1 MTGMGST
8 DLKRHLAGIGLTAMQ
23 AIRAKCADCTGN
35 YADGRVS
42 CELPECPLFPFHPY
56 NASRRISRRA
66 KTQLEVIRPQR
77 EGNAEGVAVESILE
91 C

>member
-1 MTGMGST
+1 MSGAGST
-8 DLKRHLAGIGLTAMQ
+8 DLKRHLAGQDLTAMQ
-23 AIRAKCADCTGN
+23 AIKAKCADCTGN
-35 YADGRVS
+35 YADGRIS

-66 KTQLEVIRPQR
+66 KSLTRVIRPQA
-77 EGNAEGVAVESILE
+77 EGNNEREAVESILE